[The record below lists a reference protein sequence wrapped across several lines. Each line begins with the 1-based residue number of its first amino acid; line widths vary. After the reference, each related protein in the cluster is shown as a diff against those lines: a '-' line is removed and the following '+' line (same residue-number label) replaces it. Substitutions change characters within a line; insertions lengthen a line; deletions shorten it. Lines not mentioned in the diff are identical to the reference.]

1 MTRNIK
7 KVCERFNKI
16 AQGQNEDA
24 SDEYYTLYH
33 AFMDLFV
40 ELLCR
45 YNAGWK
51 YKVIICPCDSKTSI
65 FHELE
70 NYADMIGNPRI
81 IYSFYPEKD
90 WKDYFDMDYMAEYGC
105 KPEEVCIF
113 TNPPFKGLSDALRK
127 IKCDYLLFG
136 SNVVGITGNTH
147 AKLTGGFWYL
157 KNNDDFT
164 GNADQFKDK
173 YGDVA
178 TVFYSNTQFLSSGR
192 QYKNDSHV
200 SENIMFG
207 KDRLTEVKG
216 V

>member
-1 MTRNIK
+1 MEFIK
-7 KVCERFNKI
+7 PIIRQRGGNHVAGIGSLIISNGYLRIRIN
-16 AQGQNEDA
+16 
-24 SDEYYTLYH
+24 
-33 AFMDLFV
+33 V
-40 ELLCR
+40 P
-45 YNAGWK
+45 NARLKDIGLIK
-51 YKVIICPCDSKTSI
+51 GGIGVVLEESK
-65 FHELE
+65 
-70 NYADMIGNPRI
+70 N
-81 IYSFYPEKD
+81 
-90 WKDYFDMDYMAEYGC
+90 
-105 KPEEVCIF
+105 
-113 TNPPFKGLSDALRK
+113 RK

-136 SNVVGITGNTH
+136 SNVVSITGNTH

-164 GNADQFKDK
+164 GDADQFKDK
-173 YGDVA
+173 YGAVA